1 MSKDWSQKWQSG
13 HSKYHWHDTSR
24 HGAVKGTLHL
34 LSSVGHSAHG
44 AQHAENFKHRFS
56 PSKLLRHPW
65 RLLQTPALFGRR
77 RLLGQISLYSS
88 RNKEQ
93 ELLCFPRSFSF
104 DFKPL
109 LPWSSNRGPDT
120 MLSWSLPHLGSVTL
134 RADRATGAEING
146 GQMCRWIQDLED
158 YWGTTPSQTVLTLL
172 V

>member
-24 HGAVKGTLHL
+24 HGAVKGALHL

-44 AQHAENFKHRFS
+44 AQHTENFKHRFS

-65 RLLQTPALFGRR
+65 RLLQTHARFGRR
-77 RLLGQISLYSS
+77 RLLGQISFYSS

-109 LPWSSNRGPDT
+109 LPCSSKPELDT
-120 MLSWSLPHLGSVTL
+120 MLPGASPTQEVLLLGQTGLQELRSMEGRCVDGFRSQKTTGGPHPLK
-134 RADRATGAEING
+134 
-146 GQMCRWIQDLED
+146 Q
-158 YWGTTPSQTVLTLL
+158 Y
-172 V
+172 